1 MKKAIETLFQVFREH
16 HKQLYIV
23 GGAVRDMLLGQT
35 PSDYDFTTDALPDE
49 VESWFEHTII
59 VGKRF
64 GTIGVIIDRKVYE
77 ITTFRREAGYGDGRH
92 PDEVL
97 FTGDVREDVRRR
109 DFTINGLLMDEHGCI
124 FDYVGGLKDLR
135 KGMVRCIGNPG
146 RRFEEDR
153 LRKWRCIR
161 LAAEKRMEL
170 DEETRSAIRD
180 DPDTT
185 GVSIERI
192 REELTRIMLCEKV
205 AWGGYLLIKTELL
218 GDLLNRMVPDYWKR
232 CEDYLIDGFE
242 IMGYLPKKVPLR
254 LASLLLNMFPEERK
268 VFLREMRYSNKE
280 KQLAYAYCHHVVADS
295 QDIVGFKEALADI
308 GMENAEDF
316 LAFQD
321 GLAYWDGDPSIKR
334 AAEQNQR
341 VYRRI
346 IANREP
352 MTLRE
357 LAVGGKDLTDRGYQG
372 EAIKESLTRLL
383 KRVYEYPEENKKDR
397 LLSWLERE
405 THGKT
410 DLPKGN

>member
-59 VGKRF
+59 VGKLF

-372 EAIKESLTRLL
+372 EEIKESLTRLL

>member
-49 VESWFEHTII
+49 VEHTII

-170 DEETRSAIRD
+170 DEETRYAIRD

-334 AAEQNQR
+334 AAEQSQR

-372 EAIKESLTRLL
+372 EEIKESLTRLL

>member
-1 MKKAIETLFQVFREH
+1 MEKAIEALFQVFREH

-49 VESWFEHTII
+49 VESWFEHTVI
-59 VGKRF
+59 VGKHF
-64 GTIGVIIDRKVYE
+64 GTIGVIIDEKIYE
-77 ITTFRREAGYGDGRH
+77 ITTFRQEASYADGRH

-97 FTGDVREDVRRR
+97 FTDDVKEDVSRR

-124 FDYVGGLKDLR
+124 FDYVGGLGDIK
-135 KGMVRCIGNPG
+135 KGMVRCIGNP
-146 RRFEEDR
+146 RQRFEEDR

-170 DEETRSAIRD
+170 DEQTRSAIRD

-192 REELTRIMLCEKV
+192 REELSRIMLCEKV

-218 GDLLNRMVPDYWKR
+218 GDLLNRMVPDYWNR

-242 IMGYLPKKVPLR
+242 IMGYLPKKLPLR
-254 LASLLLNMFPEERK
+254 LAALLLNMLPEERK

-280 KQLAYAYCHHVVADS
+280 KQLAYRYCHHVLADS
-295 QDIVGFKEALADI
+295 QDIAAFKEALADI
-308 GMENAEDF
+308 GMENAGDF
-316 LAFQD
+316 LDFQD
-321 GLAYWDGDPSIKR
+321 GLAYWDGDASIKKT
-334 AAEQNQR
+334 AEQNQR

-346 IANREP
+346 VANHEP
-352 MTLRE
+352 MSLRE
-357 LAVGGKDLTDRGYQG
+357 LAVNGKDLTEIGYQG
-372 EAIKESLTRLL
+372 GAIKAGLEQLL
-383 KRVYEYPEENKKDR
+383 KRVYKYPEENKKDR
-397 LLSWLERE
+397 LLAWLERE
-405 THGKT
+405 THGET

>member
-170 DEETRSAIRD
+170 DEETRYAIRD

-205 AWGGYLLIKTELL
+205 AWGGYLPIKTELL

-334 AAEQNQR
+334 AAEQSQR

-372 EAIKESLTRLL
+372 EEIKESLTRLL

>member
-1 MKKAIETLFQVFREH
+1 
-16 HKQLYIV
+16 
-23 GGAVRDMLLGQT
+23 
-35 PSDYDFTTDALPDE
+35 
-49 VESWFEHTII
+49 
-59 VGKRF
+59 
-64 GTIGVIIDRKVYE
+64 
-77 ITTFRREAGYGDGRH
+77 
-92 PDEVL
+92 
-97 FTGDVREDVRRR
+97 
-109 DFTINGLLMDEHGCI
+109 MDEHGCI

-153 LRKWRCIR
+153 LRKWRCVR

-170 DEETRSAIRD
+170 DEETRYAIRD

-397 LLSWLERE
+397 LLPWLERE

>member
-372 EAIKESLTRLL
+372 EEIKESLTRLL